1 MPATAPLLQ
10 PCQVR
15 ACACWG
21 NYVRTGVGCV
31 AITVGGGVAV
41 VWWWVVVVGVPG
53 QVGASHPKVLPSC
66 TPTPDYPGNLGRQEA
81 R

>member
-41 VWWWVVVVGVPG
+41 VWWVVGGGGCPWTGWG
-53 QVGASHPKVLPSC
+53 QPPQGFTIMH
-66 TPTPDYPGNLGRQEA
+66 TNT
-81 R
+81 